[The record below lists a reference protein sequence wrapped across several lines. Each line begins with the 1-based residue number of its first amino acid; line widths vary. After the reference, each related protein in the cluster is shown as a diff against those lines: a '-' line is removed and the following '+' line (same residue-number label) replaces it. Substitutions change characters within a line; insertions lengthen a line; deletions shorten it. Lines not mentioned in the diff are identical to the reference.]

1 MKLLMTARA
10 VGHGRLLC
18 YAKKL
23 GFCPLE
29 NGGYSLEGPALS
41 CGRICFASNKSCSG
55 VGHRVSWRE
64 ILWEKGML
72 SLCRGEEAEEGL
84 AGDTKWL
91 EDEEETNW
99 VS

>member
-1 MKLLMTARA
+1 MEGEARA
-10 VGHGRLLC
+10 VEHGRPLC

-29 NGGYSLEGPALS
+29 NGRPCTELQQDL
-41 CGRICFASNKSCSG
+41 ICIYKSCSG

-64 ILWEKGML
+64 ALWEKGVL

>member
-1 MKLLMTARA
+1 M
-10 VGHGRLLC
+10 
-18 YAKKL
+18 
-23 GFCPLE
+23 
-29 NGGYSLEGPALS
+29 
-41 CGRICFASNKSCSG
+41 SCSG
-55 VGHRVSWRE
+55 VGHRVSCRE
-64 ILWEKGML
+64 APWEKGML